1 MCINAVFLLA
11 GISSCN
17 TRSLVN
23 HLYERRR
30 RRRRTQFILIYIN
43 EQLNV
48 IYLFDIVNIRRA
60 QILFF

>member
-1 MCINAVFLLA
+1 VFLLA

-23 HLYERRR
+23 YLYERRR